1 MSNHPSSHTSTST
14 LTPEQ
19 AMAEFQ
25 ARERERL
32 AEKRALYLRYKQ
44 FLVDKEKE
52 LGETASGRTMTIFQ
66 LKSAAIEEWK
76 KDTGLP
82 VPDQVN
88 VRAPKTKVDEF
99 YSAVRNR
106 MREILDLNPEMS
118 TEDARRQAKM
128 DVAKLDERSSLP
140 PRALIGPDHISERI
154 TPAQKIY
161 VLFMRQVSK
170 EIAAQ
175 NPTLSKVEVQQ
186 AAQQKWRESK
196 TRTGVRQ
203 KKMELEGT
211 EQRVVKRETQE
222 NMQQAEAAQKTSA
235 LSSLQMEQILFQ
247 RRRMEEILNQDP
259 DIERQAARIQVA
271 EDWKQE
277 KLRRVEEEVRTRRQ
291 FFSFVRQKEKELK
304 GINPDTSPKERR
316 QIAIDEWKVSSG
328 KDGRFFFPLS
338 RFTLDF

>member
-1 MSNHPSSHTSTST
+1 
-14 LTPEQ
+14 
-19 AMAEFQ
+19 MAEFQ

-32 AEKRALYLRYKQ
+32 AEKRAVYLRYKQ

-52 LGETASGRTMTIFQ
+52 LGDTASGRTMTIFQ

-82 VPDQVN
+82 GSFLVPVSSTTTLPFFYPVPLLSVKKMADLGESVPDQVN

-203 KKMELEGT
+203 KKTELEGT
-211 EQRVVKRETQE
+211 EQRVVKRESE
-222 NMQQAEAAQKTSA
+222 
-235 LSSLQMEQILFQ
+235 
-247 RRRMEEILNQDP
+247 
-259 DIERQAARIQVA
+259 
-271 EDWKQE
+271 
-277 KLRRVEEEVRTRRQ
+277 
-291 FFSFVRQKEKELK
+291 
-304 GINPDTSPKERR
+304 
-316 QIAIDEWKVSSG
+316 SG
-328 KDGRFFFPLS
+328 CS
-338 RFTLDF
+338 MH